1 MSSPGPRV
9 AVIVVNWNRQ
19 ADTLRCLAS
28 LVAAGQPPADVF
40 LVDNAST
47 DGTVAAVRAA
57 FPSVRVVEND
67 RNLGFAAGN
76 NVALRLALAAGYP
89 YLLLLNNDA
98 IVAPD
103 AIERLLEPLLADPE
117 AGVAGPAICYPAAPD
132 RIWSAGGAV
141 DRRRGTVTSAW
152 LDTPAS
158 ALPEQPFAVDHVS
171 GCCLLVR
178 AAALTRA
185 GLLDERFFM
194 YYEET
199 EWCLRIARQ
208 GYRVVV
214 APAARVWHDISPQA
228 QAGSPAIAYYMT
240 RNHLLLLRATRAP
253 ASAWRHTLYWQGRT
267 LLSLY
272 LRRHSA
278 ERVRGRWPMVLA
290 LRDFALGRF
299 GPTALPR
306 GLR

>member
-1 MSSPGPRV
+1 MSLQLPRV

-28 LVAAGQPPADVF
+28 LAAAGQPAADVF

-47 DGTVAAVRAA
+47 DGTVAAARAA
-57 FPSVRVVEND
+57 FPGVRIIENE

-76 NVALRLALAAGYP
+76 NVGIRLALTDGYP
-89 YLLLLNNDA
+89 HLMLLNNDA
-98 IVAPD
+98 VVAPD
-103 AIERLLEPLLADPE
+103 AIQRLLQPLLADSKV
-117 AGVAGPAICYPAAPD
+117 GVAGPAICYLAAPD
-132 RIWSAGGAV
+132 RVWSAGGAV
-141 DRRRGTVTSAW
+141 DRRRGAVTSEH
-152 LDTPAS
+152 LDVQVA
-158 ALPEQPFAVDHVS
+158 ALPDQSFAADHVS

-178 AAALTRA
+178 AAAIARA

-199 EWCLRIARQ
+199 EWCLRIARH
-208 GYRVVV
+208 GYRIVV
-214 APAARVWHDISPQA
+214 APDARVWHDISPQA

-240 RNHLLLLRATRAP
+240 RNHLLLLHATKAP
-253 ASAWRHTLYWQGRT
+253 ASAWRHTIYWQGRT

-272 LRRHSA
+272 LRHHSA
-278 ERVRGRWPMVLA
+278 ERVRGRWPMILA

>member
-1 MSSPGPRV
+1 MSSPGPRI

-28 LVAAGQPPADVF
+28 LVAAGQPQADVF

-47 DGTVAAVRAA
+47 DGTVAAARAA
-57 FPSVRVVEND
+57 FPGVRVIENE

-76 NVALRLALAAGYP
+76 NVAIQLALAEDYP
-89 YLLLLNNDA
+89 YVLLLNNDA
-98 IVAPD
+98 VVAPD
-103 AIERLLEPLLADPE
+103 TIERLLQPLLVE
-117 AGVAGPAICYPAAPD
+117 AAVGIAGPAICYLTLPD
-132 RIWSAGGAV
+132 RVWSAGGAV

-152 LDTPAS
+152 LDAPVV
-158 ALPEQPFAVDHVS
+158 ALPDQPFAVDHVS

-214 APAARVWHDISPQA
+214 APAARAWHDISPLA
-228 QAGSPAIAYYMT
+228 QSGSPAIAYYMT
-240 RNHLLLLRATRAP
+240 RNHLLLLRATQAP
-253 ASAWRHTLYWQGRT
+253 ASAWRHTVYWQGRT
-267 LLSLY
+267 LFSLY
-272 LRRHSA
+272 LRHHSA

-290 LRDFALGRF
+290 LRDFARGHF
-299 GPTALPR
+299 GPTTLPR